1 MIKKIRDDDKRKTE
15 SEGFLMNLPS
25 LSNFCF
31 LKIFTKK
38 NGENHENEINK
49 IQQQKKQ
56 IDTVK

>member
-1 MIKKIRDDDKRKTE
+1 
-15 SEGFLMNLPS
+15 MNLPS